1 MIKHVK
7 NVRFAIAKL
16 AFWHEAL
23 LCGIGHQNGWK
34 QISSVLSAYK
44 VVIFSG
50 GYSCKSPYKCSTDT
64 LRWYATYVE
73 TSHFTLCFHKQNK
86 GSLILHGI
94 CTIFE
99 CCLEVRNPDSQHVF
113 CSPPARWGLLDFIR
127 AHARLLLRLLLLLDY
142 LSSSPPPLPPPLPP
156 CSTSTSALPTLP
168 TRRQALRQLPS
179 SVCTAGPQRPDRMPE
194 DMPDKMPWDMP
205 DRMPEDMPD
214 RMPQDMPDR
223 IPEDFPDKMPEDMP
237 DRMPDRMPED
247 MSDRMP
253 EDMPDSMPED
263 MPDRMPE
270 DMPEVMPD
278 RMPDSMPEDM
288 SDRMPEDLPVRKC
301 INVMVGITRSK
312 VFFYLSCMCFHCIF
326 PIETHVWLIFPWYFP
341 YGFKILF
348 LFRHLC
354 SWRGFFCGNL
364 WYDQWYCYWSLTV
377 RMHVASFVHSN
388 GSSLFTIIHWPW
400 SMNQRLP
407 VLIQVISI
415 NHHQVS
421 VNYFCYHHWTII
433 KINQVIDEPE
443 IIQCLILQL
452 PAFNTSCHMPRCHFD
467 EKILHER

>member
-73 TSHFTLCFHKQNK
+73 TSNFTLCFHKQNK

-127 AHARLLLRLLLLLDY
+127 AHARLLLRLLLLLLDY
-142 LSSSPPPLPPPLPP
+142 LSSSPSSSPPPLPPPLPP

-214 RMPQDMPDR
+214 RMPQDMPDW

-326 PIETHVWLIFPWYFP
+326 PIETHVWLIFSMVFP
-341 YGFKILF
+341 IWIQDIVFVSTSVLMTRFF
-348 LFRHLC
+348 L
-354 SWRGFFCGNL
+354 W
-364 WYDQWYCYWSLTV
+364 
-377 RMHVASFVHSN
+377 
-388 GSSLFTIIHWPW
+388 
-400 SMNQRLP
+400 
-407 VLIQVISI
+407 
-415 NHHQVS
+415 
-421 VNYFCYHHWTII
+421 
-433 KINQVIDEPE
+433 
-443 IIQCLILQL
+443 
-452 PAFNTSCHMPRCHFD
+452 
-467 EKILHER
+467 

>member
-127 AHARLLLRLLLLLDY
+127 AHARLLPRLLLRLLLLLDY
-142 LSSSPPPLPPPLPP
+142 LSSSPSSSPPPLPPPLPP

-179 SVCTAGPQRPDRMPE
+179 SVCTAGCLNGQIE
-194 DMPDKMPWDMP
+194 CQKIC
-205 DRMPEDMPD
+205 
-214 RMPQDMPDR
+214 Q
-223 IPEDFPDKMPEDMP
+223 I
-237 DRMPDRMPED
+237 
-247 MSDRMP
+247 
-253 EDMPDSMPED
+253 
-263 MPDRMPE
+263 
-270 DMPEVMPD
+270 
-278 RMPDSMPEDM
+278 
-288 SDRMPEDLPVRKC
+288 KC
-301 INVMVGITRSK
+301 HEI
-312 VFFYLSCMCFHCIF
+312 CQ
-326 PIETHVWLIFPWYFP
+326 IECQ
-341 YGFKILF
+341 KICQIECQKICQK
-348 LFRHLC
+348 LC
-354 SWRGFFCGNL
+354 QIEC
-364 WYDQWYCYWSLTV
+364 QIAC
-377 RMHVASFVHSN
+377 
-388 GSSLFTIIHWPW
+388 
-400 SMNQRLP
+400 Q
-407 VLIQVISI
+407 
-415 NHHQVS
+415 
-421 VNYFCYHHWTII
+421 
-433 KINQVIDEPE
+433 KICQIEC
-443 IIQCLILQL
+443 Q
-452 PAFNTSCHMPRCHFD
+452 
-467 EKILHER
+467 KICQ